1 MCNRNF
7 KNGKLNLIE
16 NKGQITEDKR
26 MNKSE
31 IVETINVVTG
41 YPFPNVNVPHSII
54 IGLPIL
60 SPNLTMNEIAKTS
73 FQ

>member
-1 MCNRNF
+1 
-7 KNGKLNLIE
+7 
-16 NKGQITEDKR
+16 

-60 SPNLTMNEIAKTS
+60 SPNLIMDEIAKTS